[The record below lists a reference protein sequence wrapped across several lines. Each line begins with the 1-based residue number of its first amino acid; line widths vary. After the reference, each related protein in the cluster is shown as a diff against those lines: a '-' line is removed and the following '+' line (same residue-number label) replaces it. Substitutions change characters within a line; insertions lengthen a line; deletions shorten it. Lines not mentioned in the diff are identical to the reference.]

1 MLFTQHLNN
10 FNCIVVLGVTASGKT
25 NFACK
30 LAHELNG
37 SIISADSRQVYKQLT
52 IGTGKDLNEY
62 NINGNKINYYGIDVC
77 DADKQFY
84 LHNFCDLLLLSF
96 NKITNDNKLPII
108 CGGTGLYL
116 DALVKNFELTQI
128 PENYI
133 IRSELKNKSKDDLIK
148 LLANYNFENTLHV
161 DKNSIKRLIRG
172 IEVAEYLKSNTI
184 TKSILPYKP
193 IYFGIKVNANES
205 ENLIKTRLISRLNNG
220 LIEEVETLL
229 KNNISF
235 DRLLQLGIEYKFI
248 AMYLQS
254 KIDYQSLIIQLQTA
268 IIKYSKR
275 QLTWFK
281 KMEKEGVIINWI
293 KKENLTSL
301 TLNNII
307 NSIKKAKPIN

>member
-235 DRLLQLGIEYKFI
+235 DRLLQLGLEYKFI

-293 KKENLTSL
+293 EKENLTSV

>member
-62 NINGNKINYYGIDVC
+62 NRNGNKINYYGIDVC

-220 LIEEVETLL
+220 LIEEVETVI

-281 KMEKEGVIINWI
+281 KIEKEGVIINWI

-301 TLNNII
+301 RLNNII

>member
-30 LAHELNG
+30 LAHALNG
-37 SIISADSRQVYKQLT
+37 AIISADSRQVYTNLN

-62 NINGNKINYYGIDVC
+62 VVNGNKINYYGIDVC
-77 DADKQFY
+77 SADKQFF
-84 LHNFCDLLLLSF
+84 LHNFCDLLLSSF
-96 NKITNDNKLPII
+96 NIIKNENKLPII

-128 PENYI
+128 PENNNL
-133 IRSELKNKSKDDLIK
+133 RNNLQNKSKDELIK
-148 LLANYNFENTLHV
+148 LLANYNHENTLHV

-184 TKSILPYKP
+184 TKSLLPYNP
-193 IYFGIKVNANES
+193 IYFGIKVNSSES
-205 ENLIKTRLISRLNNG
+205 ENLIKTRLINRLNSG
-220 LIEEVETLL
+220 LVEEVELLL
-229 KNNISF
+229 KNNITI
-235 DRLLQLGIEYKFI
+235 DRLLQLGLEYKFI
-248 AMYLQS
+248 ALYLQN
-254 KIDYQSLIIQLQTA
+254 KIDYQNLIIQLQTA

-281 KMEKEGVIINWI
+281 KMEKEGVKINWI
-293 KKENLTSL
+293 EKENLTSSS
-301 TLNNII
+301 I
-307 NSIKKAKPIN
+307 NSIINTIKNAKSIN